1 MLLFKT
7 LQAGIIGASGY
18 TGVELV
24 RLLLG
29 HPYVHIKTLVA
40 DSNANRPMSDIYPH
54 LRNAPLPGLVS
65 LEAADIHRCD
75 VVFCCLPH
83 TTSQEVIKH
92 IPTQV
97 RVIDLSADFR
107 LEDPNV
113 YEQWYGHTHMA
124 PDLQKTAIYG
134 LSELYTDDII
144 AANLVACP
152 GCYPTSMLLPLAP
165 LCKVGIIY
173 PDDIIVDSKS
183 GVTGAGR
190 SAKVSHLFCEVNDNF
205 KAYSIS
211 NHRHTPEVEQ
221 VLSEQYG
228 KQVTINFTPHL
239 VPMNRGILSTIYINL
254 KSGSTLQDVRNVL
267 THYYENKPF
276 VTILPEGQ
284 LPSTRDVAGS
294 NYCHIGLAAGRS
306 PSKVVIVSAIDNLI
320 KGASGQAV
328 QNMNL
333 MFGFKEMTGLQHVP
347 IFP

>member
-1 MLLFKT
+1 MLLSKT

-29 HPYVHIKTLVA
+29 HPYVHIKALVA
-40 DSNANRPMSDIYPH
+40 DSNANRPIADIYSH
-54 LRNAPLPGLVS
+54 LRTAALPPLVTL
-65 LEAADIHRCD
+65 ADADINRCD

-83 TTSQEVIKH
+83 TTSQEVIKNLPAH
-92 IPTQV
+92 V

-107 LEDPNV
+107 LEDPDV
-113 YEQWYGHTHMA
+113 YEQWYGHTHQA
-124 PDLQKTAIYG
+124 PELQKTAVYG
-134 LSELYTDDII
+134 LSEFYAEEIS
-144 AANLVACP
+144 ASNLVACP

-190 SAKVSHLFCEVNDNF
+190 SAKVPNLFCEINDNF
-205 KAYSIS
+205 KAYGIS

-221 VLSEQYG
+221 VLSQHYG

-254 KSGSTLQDVRNVL
+254 KNGSTLTDVRNVL
-267 THYYENKPF
+267 AQYYEHKPF

-284 LPSTRDVAGS
+284 LPSTRDVTGS
-294 NYCHIGLAAGRS
+294 NHCHIGLAPGRS
-306 PSKVVIVSAIDNLI
+306 PGKVVLVSVIDNLI

-328 QNMNL
+328 QNMNI
-333 MFGFKEMTGLQHVP
+333 MFGFKEPTGLHHLP
-347 IFP
+347 LFP